1 MELTPKQQRFVE
13 EYMVDMNGSAAAV
26 RAGYGPKG
34 ASSSAYRL
42 LNLPHVAQAVREN
55 MRQRS
60 LKLSVTQVD
69 VLEQL
74 RSIAM
79 GEASDASG
87 SALKVSNK
95 LRALELLGKHLGMF
109 EGSGGREREN
119 ICILEDVG

>member
-1 MELTPKQQRFVE
+1 MELTARQQRFVE
-13 EYMVDMNGSAAAV
+13 EYLVDLNGTAAAQ
-26 RAGYGPKG
+26 RAGYGQNS
-34 ASSSAYRL
+34 ASSAAYRL
-42 LNLPHVAQAVREN
+42 LNLPHVAKAVKEA
-55 MRQRS
+55 MRLRS
-60 LKLSVTQVD
+60 LNLSVSQAD

-74 RSIAM
+74 RNIAM

-109 EGSGGREREN
+109 EGSAGKEQER